1 MICNSLAK
9 SLQSGL
15 THYLT
20 NIVAN
25 NAEKVENFII
35 QRLLYRIKSLTL
47 QTKRDMDK
55 KNKEIEI
62 SEPRMV
68 KSHDVKL
75 DTEYAEWIAEVKYRY
90 RSAQVK
96 AAVKVNGE
104 KLLFNWQ
111 MGRDLVQKK
120 AEERWGA
127 GVVEQVSLDLR
138 REFPQEDGFSA
149 RNLHYMKQ
157 WYLYYTTE
165 ASKLQRPIAEIVLM
179 TGIEVKSAKL
189 QRPVAEL
196 KEEKLQRPIGELV
209 KQPVSETE
217 NYPNDEF
224 PLPFALVPWGQ
235 HIEIITRSESLEE
248 ALFYMQHV
256 IEKGLSRT
264 ALVNC
269 YKAHLYEH
277 QGKIVNNFSTYLP
290 EPQSHLVQE
299 VLKENYDFGFATIDH
314 EPFEERELEDALT
327 NDVTNLLLEMGTGF
341 AFMGRQKEI
350 IVGGRSR
357 KIDLLFYHVRLRC
370 YIACEIKVKPFEPE
384 FTGKL
389 NYYVSAVDE
398 LVKAPDDNPT
408 IGLLI
413 CSDMDKTD
421 VQWSFRGIT
430 TPMGVAITT
439 ISVSKICYL
448 PKSN

>member
-1 MICNSLAK
+1 
-9 SLQSGL
+9 
-15 THYLT
+15 
-20 NIVAN
+20 
-25 NAEKVENFII
+25 
-35 QRLLYRIKSLTL
+35 
-47 QTKRDMDK
+47 
-55 KNKEIEI
+55 
-62 SEPRMV
+62 MV
-68 KSHDVKL
+68 KSHDVML
-75 DTEYAEWIAEVKYRY
+75 DSEYAEWIAEVKHRY

-111 MGRDLVQKK
+111 LGRDLVQKK

-138 REFPQEDGFSA
+138 REFPNEDGFSA
-149 RNLHYMKQ
+149 RNLRYMKQ
-157 WYLYYTTE
+157 WYLFYTTE
-165 ASKLQRPIAEIVLM
+165 A
-179 TGIEVKSAKL
+179 AKL
-189 QRPVAEL
+189 QRPVAEIVFRNGI
-196 KEEKLQRPIGELV
+196 EVHSTKLQRPIAEL
-209 KQPVSETE
+209 PEETS
-217 NYPNDEF
+217 NEF

-264 ALVNC
+264 ALVNS

-299 VLKENYDFGFATIDH
+299 VLKENYDFGFATVDH

-327 NDVTNLLLEMGTGF
+327 SDVTNLLLEMGTGF

-384 FTGKL
+384 FTGKQ
-389 NYYVSAVDE
+389 NYYVNAVDE
-398 LVKAPDDNPT
+398 LLKAPDDNPT

-413 CSDMDKTD
+413 CSDMNKTD

-430 TPMGVAITT
+430 TPMGVATYNNIR
-439 ISVSKICYL
+439 IKDML
-448 PKSN
+448 PTQEQLKERMELLQKELRATKRLMKKACE